1 MMFILGTQTPAPPPE
16 QPVVFRVP
24 YRLSDSKHLIVR
36 VKLNGKG
43 PFSFILDT
51 GSPAFIISA
60 TVAKKAG
67 IPETEEAWSS
77 ARSVDIEGGLSL
89 KDVRVRVWDP
99 FQLNHMNAIGLADA
113 DIAGV
118 LGFSLLGRYRIDIDL
133 TRRHMLWTDSGIEP
147 EMPTALEVT
156 GGKPI
161 RPGAEVGELDTL
173 ARTAR
178 EYFPAKRT
186 QAARGRGFVGIEL
199 EDGTG
204 GIRVKSVLRGSPAA
218 RAGILAGDLIVRAS
232 LGGPAESVEK
242 ADQLVELASSLTGGG
257 RLFLAL
263 KRGERP
269 YKVAVTAD
277 RAAL

>member
-1 MMFILGTQTPAPPPE
+1 MLIPVQQTPAPPP
-16 QPVVFRVP
+16 QAAAVYRIP

-51 GSPAFIISA
+51 GSPAFIISE
-60 TVAKKAG
+60 TVARKAG
-67 IPETEEAWSS
+67 IPESEEAWSS
-77 ARSVDIEGGLSL
+77 AAAVEIEGGLGL

-99 FQLNHMNAIGLADA
+99 FQLKHMNAIGLADA

-133 TRRHMLWTDSGIEP
+133 KRRHMLWTDSGVEP
-147 EMPTALEVT
+147 DMPSALEIT

-161 RPGAEVGELDTL
+161 RLGAEVGELDRL
-173 ARTAR
+173 AGSAR
-178 EYFPAKRT
+178 QYFPPKKT
-186 QAARGRGFVGIEL
+186 QAARGRGFIGL
-199 EDGTG
+199 EVEDSPN
-204 GIRVKSVLRGSPAA
+204 GIRVMRVLPGSPAA
-218 RAGILAGDLIVRAS
+218 RGGIQSGDLILRAS
-232 LGGPAESVEK
+232 LGGPAEIMEK
-242 ADQLVELASSLTGGG
+242 SDQLVELSSTLAGGG

-263 KRGERP
+263 KRGERT
-269 YKVAVTAD
+269 YKVAVVAE